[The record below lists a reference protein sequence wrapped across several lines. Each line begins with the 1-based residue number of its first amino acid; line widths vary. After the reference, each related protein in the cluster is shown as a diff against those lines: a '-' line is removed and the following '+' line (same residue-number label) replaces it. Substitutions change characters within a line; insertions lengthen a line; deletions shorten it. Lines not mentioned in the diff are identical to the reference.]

1 MEKSVFWRNFFVSI
15 SGFMVKLRAVRE
27 KSLLGTRIP
36 RVEIVGV
43 LKEPQYYLI
52 SAKLPGK
59 VRPLEFT
66 FEKNG
71 EFVYHSSAGEF
82 LLDPPMQKILHN
94 KFVRYI
100 KHGSPYFGA

>member
-1 MEKSVFWRNFFVSI
+1 
-15 SGFMVKLRAVRE
+15 
-27 KSLLGTRIP
+27 
-36 RVEIVGV
+36 
-43 LKEPQYYLI
+43 
-52 SAKLPGK
+52 